1 MLSSSVGC
9 CCVAPADAVPDES
22 PTDADAVEVW
32 PKPRPASFPGAGCC
46 CWVRLAAPVCWT
58 SFGFH
63 LRPSR
68 RPRRC
73 LKPPITSMRVK
84 TSRRRVKM
92 AQRWL
97 RTARVCC
104 VSPRAY
110 FQGRGD
116 KLNIFEHSSL
126 KKNSD
131 SSGNHHNLMLY
142 QWKAGNAVAD
152 DVIPG
157 SARNDHGQS
166 TLLQS

>member
-1 MLSSSVGC
+1 MVKFRLIKLGC

-46 CWVRLAAPVCWT
+46 CWVRLAAPVGWT
-58 SFGFH
+58 SFGFQ
-63 LRPSR
+63 LR
-68 RPRRC
+68 RPQLRLPSPRRP
-73 LKPPITSMRVK
+73 PPITSMRVK
-84 TSRRRVKM
+84 SSRRRVKM
-92 AQRWL
+92 ALKCL

-110 FQGRGD
+110 FQGRGY

-131 SSGNHHNLMLY
+131 SSGNHHNLI
-142 QWKAGNAVAD
+142 
-152 DVIPG
+152 VITRCLSSRTR
-157 SARNDHGQS
+157 SAELDRLAR
-166 TLLQS
+166 TP